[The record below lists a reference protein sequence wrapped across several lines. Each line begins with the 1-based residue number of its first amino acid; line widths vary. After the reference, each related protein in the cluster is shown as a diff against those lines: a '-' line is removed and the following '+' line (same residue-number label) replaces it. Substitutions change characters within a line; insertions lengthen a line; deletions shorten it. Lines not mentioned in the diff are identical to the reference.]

1 MEEGGENRLDT
12 LDTPQDDQQERI
24 LKNNQDSSKR
34 LFIKIPSNQHHH
46 RGTTQGS

>member
-12 LDTPQDDQQERI
+12 LDTPHDQQRI
-24 LKNNQDSSKR
+24 LKNNQDSSKS
-34 LFIKIPSNQHHH
+34 LFIKIPTNQHNH